1 MSTDAH
7 LELILAFCRS
17 RLALAEERTPGPW
30 LVKQRGEHGKGI
42 RIVYR
47 IGERYR
53 GEDVCGGVAEIL
65 EYQSSME
72 PKDQR
77 NQANADFIAAC
88 AGAAEAGWR
97 ATIAA
102 IGRFRQIA
110 DMAKAHPVFESFAT
124 WAEQGLENILA
135 AYPLELLTD
144 DLT

>member
-1 MSTDAH
+1 MNTEEH
-7 LELILAFCRS
+7 LDKILAFCRS
-17 RLALAEERTPGPW
+17 RLALAAERTPGAW

-65 EYQSSME
+65 EYQSSRE

-77 NQANADFIAAC
+77 NQANAAYIAAC

-102 IGRFRQIA
+102 CEMMLVIVR
-110 DMAKAHPVFESFAT
+110 
-124 WAEQGLENILA
+124 AEIPKSDITRNTLTEILA